1 MRLTPPVLGML
12 GPTGAAP
19 QVLGENQKPQS
30 RKTSDRSRGGCDREK
45 RASSDYLD
53 EDIPLGKV
61 AKQIEDGHRTGE
73 EFGTWQDV
81 EPQEIRSLFEAM
93 KNNVEEFDVKDAGE
107 GTVTLTGLRGLQE
120 YRVRIPYTYME
131 VQKFQ
136 PYRKHE

>member
-30 RKTSDRSRGGCDREK
+30 RKTSDRSRGKPVTAVAAAVTG
-45 RASSDYLD
+45 

-61 AKQIEDGHRTGE
+61 AKQIEDAHRTGE
-73 EFGTWQDV
+73 EIGTWQDV

-120 YRVRIPYTYME
+120 CRVRIPYTYME

-136 PYRKHE
+136 PY